1 MERKRELVDAGDAA
15 AKRVHLGVDLGD
27 EEDANPEY
35 QRLERFRKEAIY
47 RGLREAKREAARA
60 RQDLQSL
67 ENRVR
72 GMQESVLAVGRF
84 WDQVTYQCSMLP
96 VDEPALQAE
105 LAAARAQPLSIAPG
119 AGTPAPTDVLAARS
133 ALLERVLA
141 HLAKH
146 STAAVASANDA
157 SQLQERCAGL
167 AGEVS
172 SLQHALQQ
180 AQAQWQTSQERVE
193 RLQELLRTAERRV
206 DRLQSGSVREVEDPQ
221 GVHAAAAAQA
231 PPAPAPEQAAS
242 EAAPKAESPAV
253 DDSAARADAAA
264 SELAAARDELTTLR
278 ELAHTRERALADVR
292 QELLEARQGA
302 AALQQQL
309 QSLPTDRV
317 QSHPAYHA
325 VQAEMVFLQ
334 QEATRLREAAA
345 AAERENAEMREFRL
359 EFQHQTTTQAN
370 THSDELQKQ
379 IRLRDADIV
388 RLRGQRDDLNAELL
402 ERRARESVK
411 FTQVDEA
418 KALMAQKEEQVAALQ
433 SQATRLKTELAAL
446 QGDAATVQA
455 SGAAPAPEGDA
466 ASLRLQLQAAS
477 ASSAALCDE
486 VDRLSAA
493 YEEVEKQA
501 ESRMAGLA
509 KLEDKVLRLTTEKS
523 KADSKY
529 FAAMRAKDALEAEK
543 RALAR
548 SAERQTKVIE
558 RYMDTEKGL
567 QAQLVQAEKE
577 VSAYRRSVQ
586 THVSKLAEA
595 DRDVSVLRRRLS
607 EAERARASAE
617 AGVAQHLATASDE
630 AAARQRAEETISSL
644 DREVAKLRRRVAE
657 SAAAGPRRKGSESET
672 HLEYLNAL
680 LRCSACK
687 ERYRDRIITRCL
699 HTFCEACVNARIQT
713 RQRKCP
719 HCGLAF
725 ATSDVQVL
733 YLQ

>member
-1 MERKRELVDAGDAA
+1 MERKRELVDARDTT
-15 AKRVHLGVDLGD
+15 AKRVHLDVDAG
-27 EEDANPEY
+27 EEDDANPDY
-35 QRLERFRKEAIY
+35 RRLEHFRKEAIY
-47 RGLREAKREAARA
+47 RALREARRETARA
-60 RQDLQSL
+60 QQETQALQ
-67 ENRVR
+67 ERVR
-72 GMQESVLAVGRF
+72 GLQESVLAAERF
-84 WDQVTYQCSMLP
+84 WEQVTHQCRLLP
-96 VDEPALQAE
+96 LDESLQAA
-105 LAAARAQPLSIAPG
+105 LAAVPPLALTQAPANALAQRTS
-119 AGTPAPTDVLAARS
+119 
-133 ALLERVLA
+133 LLDRVFS
-141 HLAKH
+141 HLITH
-146 STAAVASANDA
+146 TSAAVGAANDTTE
-157 SQLQERCAGL
+157 LQQRCAGL

-172 SLQHALQQ
+172 SLRQSLQL
-180 AQAQWQTSQERVE
+180 AQSQWEMSQESVE
-193 RLQELLRTAERRV
+193 RVQMLLRAAEKRV
-206 DRLQSGSVREVEDPQ
+206 DRLQSSSVRQIEDPQ
-221 GVHAAAAAQA
+221 GQHAGPSAPSAPNGDANAAHSEPSKTAASDAPSDAAHDQAGSASAAAAA
-231 PPAPAPEQAAS
+231 
-242 EAAPKAESPAV
+242 
-253 DDSAARADAAA
+253 AAA
-264 SELAAARDELTTLR
+264 ELASARDELTTLR

-292 QELLEARQGA
+292 QELLEARQSA

-309 QSLPTDRV
+309 ASLPADRI
-317 QSHPAYHA
+317 QSHPVYHA
-325 VQAEMVFLQ
+325 VQAEMIFLQ
-334 QEATRLREAAA
+334 QEASRLREMAA
-345 AAERENAEMREFRL
+345 AAERENTELREFRV

-379 IRLRDADIV
+379 LRARDADLV
-388 RLRGQRDDLNAELL
+388 RLRGQRDELNAELL
-402 ERRARESVK
+402 ERRARDHVK

-418 KALMAQKEEQVAALQ
+418 KALVARKEEQMAVLQ
-433 SQATRLKTELAAL
+433 SESTRLRTELAAL
-446 QGDAATVQA
+446 RGDAATVQA
-455 SGAAPAPEGDA
+455 AGGAAPEGDA

-486 VDRLSAA
+486 VDRLSVA
-493 YEEVEKQA
+493 YDQLEKQVEA
-501 ESRMAGLA
+501 RVAVVA

-586 THVSKLAEA
+586 VHTSKLAEGE
-595 DRDVSVLRRRLS
+595 RDMSVLRRRLA
-607 EAERARASAE
+607 EADRARAAAE
-617 AGVAQHLATASDE
+617 VAVAKHLATANDE
-630 AAARQRAEETISSL
+630 TAARQRAEETISSL
-644 DREVAKLRRRVAE
+644 DREVARLRRRAAE
-657 SAAAGPRRKGSESET
+657 AAEHAPRRKGSDSET

>member
-1 MERKRELVDAGDAA
+1 MQ
-15 AKRVHLGVDLGD
+15 H
-27 EEDANPEY
+27 
-35 QRLERFRKEAIY
+35 FRKEAIY
-47 RGLREAKREAARA
+47 RALREARRE
-60 RQDLQSL
+60 
-67 ENRVR
+67 
-72 GMQESVLAVGRF
+72 
-84 WDQVTYQCSMLP
+84 T
-96 VDEPALQAE
+96 
-105 LAAARAQPLSIAPG
+105 ARAQQETQALQERVRVLQEGI
-119 AGTPAPTDVLAARS
+119 LAAERFWEQITHQCRLLPLDES
-133 ALLERVLA
+133 LQAAL
-141 HLAKH
+141 
-146 STAAVASANDA
+146 AAVPPLALTEAPADALAQRTSLLDRVMSHLITHTSAAVGAANDTTE
-157 SQLQERCAGL
+157 LQQRCAGL

-172 SLQHALQQ
+172 TLRQSLQL
-180 AQAQWQTSQERVE
+180 AQSQWETSQESVE
-193 RLQELLRTAERRV
+193 RLQTLLRAAEKRV
-206 DRLQSGSVREVEDPQ
+206 DRLQSSSVRQVEDPQ
-221 GVHAAAAAQA
+221 GQHAGPSAPSAPNGDANAAKTEPTKSAPSDAPSDAAHDSA
-231 PPAPAPEQAAS
+231 GSASAAS
-242 EAAPKAESPAV
+242 A
-253 DDSAARADAAA
+253 
-264 SELAAARDELTTLR
+264 ELASARDELTTLR

-292 QELLEARQGA
+292 QELLEARQSA

-309 QSLPTDRV
+309 ASLPADRV

-325 VQAEMVFLQ
+325 VQAEMIFLQ
-334 QEATRLREAAA
+334 QEASRLREVAA
-345 AAERENAEMREFRL
+345 AAERENTEMREFRV

-379 IRLRDADIV
+379 LRARDADLV
-388 RLRGQRDDLNAELL
+388 RLRGQRDELNAELL
-402 ERRARESVK
+402 ERRARDQVK

-418 KALMAQKEEQVAALQ
+418 KALVARKEEQMAVLQ
-433 SQATRLKTELAAL
+433 SETTRLRTELAAL
-446 QGDAATVQA
+446 RGDAATVQA
-455 SGAAPAPEGDA
+455 AGGAVPDGDA

-486 VDRLSAA
+486 VDRLSVA
-493 YEEVEKQA
+493 YDQLEKQVEA
-501 ESRMAGLA
+501 RVAVVA

-586 THVSKLAEA
+586 VHSSKLAEGE
-595 DRDVSVLRRRLS
+595 RDVSVLRRRLA
-607 EAERARASAE
+607 EAERARAAAE
-617 AGVAQHLATASDE
+617 AAVAKHLATVNDE
-630 AAARQRAEETISSL
+630 TAARQRAEETISSL
-644 DREVAKLRRRVAE
+644 DREVARLRRRAAE
-657 SAAAGPRRKGSESET
+657 AADHGPRRKGSESET
-672 HLEYLNAL
+672 NLEYLNAL